1 MGIKGGIRKVSQW
14 APHCRQIP
22 TAAMYSSVGYWVAPS
37 LGGLL
42 SLLLVMALMLMYVVI
57 LFEVPCARMYI
68 EFEFE

>member
-1 MGIKGGIRKVSQW
+1 
-14 APHCRQIP
+14 
-22 TAAMYSSVGYWVAPS
+22 MYSSVGYWVAPS